1 MLRWQEETDVNHFR
15 LIAAILIVSA
25 LGIGN
30 VFAQQ
35 ANIPNVSSQQVDPTV
50 LDLPISG
57 STVSDIHLRPLFTTT
72 IRLPEPVTSVAVGA
86 PTLFKVEHSTD
97 DPRLV
102 FIKPTSADAA
112 VSNLII
118 ALKSGQEIS
127 IRLLSNG
134 QASTAPVDFI
144 VNYEPRQSFLIG
156 STDALA
162 GNTAAPSDPRAQA
175 KPIDVAL
182 REQEDLAS
190 PQWVSGME
198 KQARDGSGAAS
209 TEPILVALG
218 NVENRGERMLVA
230 FSVVNTTGHW
240 IEVLP
245 PQVEL
250 RSPNHDAGKKKKQKQ
265 TLADQ
270 VPVAEFRLSARRLAP
285 GQRADGA
292 VEFSRPGFKQS
303 ADRLVLEIATASAA
317 DHPLL
322 LQLPFVAPGE

>member
-1 MLRWQEETDVNHFR
+1 VNHFR

-25 LGIGN
+25 LRVGD
-30 VFAQQ
+30 VFAQE
-35 ANIPNVSSQQVDPTV
+35 ANIHNVSSQQVDPTV
-50 LDLPISG
+50 LDLPITG

-118 ALKSGQEIS
+118 ALKSGREVS

-134 QASTAPVDFI
+134 QASTAPVDFV

-156 STDALA
+156 STDALDR
-162 GNTAAPSDPRAQA
+162 NAAPPLDPPAQVR
-175 KPIDVAL
+175 PLDVAL
-182 REQEDLAS
+182 REQENLAS
-190 PQWVSGME
+190 PQWVNGVE
-198 KQARDGSGAAS
+198 KQAKSGAGAAS

-218 NVENRGERMLVA
+218 AVQNRGERMLVA
-230 FSVVNTTGHW
+230 YSVVNTSGHW

-250 RSPNHDAGKKKKQKQ
+250 RSPDHDAGKKKKQKQ

-270 VPVAEFRLSARRLAP
+270 VPVTESRLSARRLAP

-303 ADRLVLEIATASAA
+303 ADRLVLEIATASAV

-322 LQLPFVAPGE
+322 LQLPFVAPSQ